1 MQGYVTLFKWT
12 NKAVADF
19 KGSPERTKLNKAAA
33 EKMGCRVIGI
43 WVTEGEYDL
52 VAVWEAPDDQT
63 AAAFA
68 LTVASKGY
76 VTSQTMRA
84 FSEEEFAQ
92 IVAKLP

>member
-1 MQGYVTLFKWT
+1 MQGYITLFKFT
-12 NKAVADF
+12 DKALADI
-19 KGSPERTKLNKAAA
+19 KGSPERTKLNKAGA
-33 EKMGCRVIGI
+33 EKMGCRVIGV

-52 VAVWEAPDDQT
+52 VGVWEAPDDPT

-76 VTSQTMRA
+76 VSTQTMRA